1 MTRSNEAHKITTVQE
16 GDLYMPGVDN
26 ESRCNW
32 VCTAGTCVFQG
43 PSSSFSEPD
52 LVASFRAGMLGA
64 LLIHPFVSKH
74 CWYII

>member
-26 ESRCNW
+26 ESG
-32 VCTAGTCVFQG
+32 CTGCAQRGRVSSRVPRH
-43 PSSSFSEPD
+43 PSLNLTSW
-52 LVASFRAGMLGA
+52 ASFRAGMLGA
-64 LLIHPFVSKH
+64 LLIHPFISKH

>member
-26 ESRCNW
+26 ESG
-32 VCTAGTCVFQG
+32 CTGCAQRGRV
-43 PSSSFSEPD
+43 SSFSEPD